1 MRLPFKSISGVMP
14 LRMRGGSTAPAHPKP
29 SPRSANTLGAFRRSI
44 ICRPLA
50 ILLALLL
57 LGPFPDFP
65 RWSLT
70 PRASAQSLGTG
81 QNYIVQ
87 TCCLPSSFE
96 PNSVAAFLQV
106 HGIPASEAPL
116 AYQYGRADL
125 RNELRANLF
134 SNILAIIKKDPS
146 IRTTDEQTV
155 YSWFQNIVWQNEQ
168 NLLWAA
174 VLDYDAWKANPCTW
188 TPDPAV
194 AQQYNLNYDGSV
206 WCAASGNL
214 NALFNIAPPVPSKQ
228 YFLTAAMK
236 NTYGQSLAANP
247 GVLAGMMRN
256 DGAAA
261 AVAAAGGLAVLGGVG
276 AGLAVVY
283 FNVGAAT
290 GAAAASGFVSATSGS
305 VVLTGALGLGGPL
318 AIVAMGVL
326 IGAVA
331 AFEVYQNQQTLD
343 ELNTLTSDYNSILA
357 NKPQLESFVGNQLG
371 FQKLRMSFAANTLP
385 DYPSTA
391 TPPGRRS
398 GDRSFIITPS
408 GGAPALSPTF
418 TYQGWSGTKWTA
430 QPSGGWISAQGVKP
444 DGTTDYNFGVSIK
457 FKGWDGQYYDAERN
471 DLHFTVS
478 KPYPQSGDTP
488 YCTPDSTGNTPGDV
502 GKCYVYVTDNLNLLD
517 VDGNKVNVRF
527 TSFPL
532 FTSQATFPANVDT
545 TTQIAITADGD
556 PLPTISANSSLPPG
570 FSLTA
575 TTPGSAQLTVAP
587 NTAPGTYT
595 LMLTADNGGGSPA
608 TQALTIIA
616 NIPVQ
621 ILGPDIYALYAGQKF
636 SQVIN
641 VAGSPTPTLTCAGN
655 SYFNAYA
662 TFTDNHNGT
671 GTLAGTL
678 GQETYDFAG
687 NPVSPV
693 PVQCN
698 LTATNGD
705 TTDTKLISIYGQL
718 PPQATITSATNVT
731 WVDNDTNE
739 LRVTTSVPA
748 GSLGTPTVS
757 FSFPCGT
764 GTNGQP
770 SWMNFNDNGDGTA
783 VLSGRPPFGTTSVPL
798 LLVPST
804 GQQPRCF
811 SGIASGPNGLY
822 NVPIPPN
829 ITINV
834 QHIPVLPNPM
844 YDFITVGVS
853 ANQSGLGAPA
863 GGNGSVSGT
872 PPPGVQFTAGPL
884 SSWQLIG
891 TPPVGSGG
899 EYDML
904 YTASAATGTAS
915 GIFQIFVL
923 EPPGFISL
931 GTATFRTGQ
940 NNTFDV
946 NTSGFPQSAIPGL
959 HGPMQITLQG
969 TLPQGVTFT
978 DTNPNGQPTGS
989 AIFSGTPPVS
999 AQGTYPLTL
1008 TASNGVGT
1016 DAVQNFTLRVGL
1028 PGDVNLDGVVDC
1040 TDLDLVGNSF
1050 GYYIGQPNYN
1060 PDADLD
1066 NDGVVN
1072 WSDVTL
1078 VESNLPA
1085 GNSCVFAMG
1094 FNTMSAAVNTI
1105 ANSNNFKL
1113 ASAFT
1118 LNPDST
1124 GLDLATASFSLM
1136 VGNYSVTV
1144 PAGSF
1149 TLAQHG
1155 PYQGQWVYAGASQ
1168 NVHLSVQI
1176 QPSGANAF
1184 ALNATAV
1191 GPGLTPLPNPVKVR
1205 IRVGANGGTTTVIP
1219 TLN

>member
-1 MRLPFKSISGVMP
+1 MRTSFNPNPGI
-14 LRMRGGSTAPAHPKP
+14 TP
-29 SPRSANTLGAFRRSI
+29 SPMPGSPAPVQPKRSTRCANTFAAIRHSI
-44 ICRPLA
+44 LSKPLA
-50 ILLALLL
+50 IILALLL
-57 LGPFPDFP
+57 LGPLPQFPG
-65 RWSLT
+65 WSLT
-70 PRASAQSLGTG
+70 PLASAQSLTTG
-81 QNYIVQ
+81 QNAIIQ

-96 PNSVAAFLQV
+96 PNSVASFLHA
-106 HGIPASEAPL
+106 HGIPATEAPL

-146 IRTTDEQTV
+146 TRTTDEQTV

-168 NLLWAA
+168 NLLSAA
-174 VLDYDAWKANPCTW
+174 VLDYDAWKSNPCTW
-188 TPDPAV
+188 TPDPDV
-194 AQQYNLNYDGSV
+194 AQQYNLNYDGSQ
-206 WCAASGNL
+206 WCAVSGNL
-214 NALFNIAPPVPSKQ
+214 GALFTIAPPVPSKA
-228 YFLTAAMK
+228 YFLTAALK
-236 NTYGQSLAANP
+236 KTYGQSLAANA

-261 AVAAAGGLAVLGGVG
+261 AVAVAGGLSVLGGVG
-276 AGLAVVY
+276 AGLAITY
-283 FNVGAAT
+283 FTVGAAT
-290 GAAAASGFVSATSGS
+290 GAAAASGLVSAGTGS
-305 VVLTGALGLGGPL
+305 LVLTGALGLGGPI

-331 AFEVYQNQQTLD
+331 AFEVYESQQTLN
-343 ELNTLTSDYNSILA
+343 ELNTLSTDYNSILT

-408 GGAPALSPTF
+408 GGAPTLSPTF
-418 TYQGWSGTKWTA
+418 TYQGWSGTQWTA
-430 QPSGGWISAQGVKP
+430 QPSGGWISAQGV
-444 DGTTDYNFGVSIK
+444 TTSGATAYNFGVSIK
-457 FKGWDGQYYDAERN
+457 FKGWDGQFYDAERN

-478 KPYPQSGDTP
+478 KPYPQSGDTT
-488 YCTPDSTGNTPGDV
+488 YCAQDSTGNTPGNV
-502 GKCYVYVTDNLNLLD
+502 SKCYIYVTDNLNLLD
-517 VDGNKVNVRF
+517 ASGNKVKVRF

-556 PLPTISANSSLPPG
+556 PLPTISSNGSLPPG
-570 FSLTA
+570 FSLA
-575 TTPGSAQLTVAP
+575 SSTPGSAQLTVAP
-587 NTAPGTYT
+587 NTAPGTYN
-595 LMLTADNGGGSPA
+595 LSLTADNGSGSPA

-621 ILGPDIYALYAGQKF
+621 ILGPDSYSLYAGQHF

-655 SYFNAYA
+655 SIFNAYA

-678 GQETYDFAG
+678 GQETYDAAG

-718 PPQATITSATNVT
+718 PPAATITSATNVT

-739 LRVTTSVPA
+739 LRVTTSVA
-748 GSLGTPTVS
+748 SGSLGTPSVS

-770 SWMNFNDNGDGTA
+770 SWMTFKDNGDGTA

-798 LLVPST
+798 LLVAST

-822 NVPIPPN
+822 YVPIPPN

-834 QHIPVLPNPM
+834 QHIPVLPNAM
-844 YDFITVGVS
+844 YDFITVGVP
-853 ANQSGLGAPA
+853 ANDSGFGSPA
-863 GGNGSVSGT
+863 GGNGTVTGT

-884 SSWQLIG
+884 STWQLTG

-923 EPPGFISL
+923 EPPGITSL
-931 GTATFRTGQ
+931 PTATFRTGQ

-959 HGPMQITLQG
+959 RGPMQITLEG
-969 TLPQGVTFT
+969 SLPQGVTFS
-978 DTNPNGQPTGS
+978 DTNPEGQLTGT
-989 AIFSGTPPVS
+989 AVFSGTPPVS

-1008 TASNGVGT
+1008 TASNGVGS

-1078 VESNLPA
+1078 VESNLPP

-1094 FNTMSAAVNTI
+1094 FNTMSAAVTTI
-1105 ANSNNFKL
+1105 GKSADFKL
-1113 ASAFT
+1113 TSAFT

-1124 GLDLATASFSLM
+1124 GMDPTTSSFSLM

-1149 TLAQHG
+1149 ALAQNG
-1155 PYQGQWVYAGASQ
+1155 PNQGSWLYSGTVK

-1176 QPSGANAF
+1176 QSSGANAF
-1184 ALNATAV
+1184 VLNATAV
-1191 GPGLTPLPNPVKVR
+1191 GPGLSPLPNPVKVR
-1205 IRVGANGGTTTVIP
+1205 IRIGENGGTISVVP
-1219 TLN
+1219 N